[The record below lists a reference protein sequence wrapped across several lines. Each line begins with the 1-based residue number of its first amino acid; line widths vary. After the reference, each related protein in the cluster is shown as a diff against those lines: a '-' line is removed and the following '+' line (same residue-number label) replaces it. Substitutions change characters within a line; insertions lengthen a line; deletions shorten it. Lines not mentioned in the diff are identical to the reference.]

1 MFFKIFFI
9 LCASLWSNDA
19 TKAVSGHS
27 SDVVFKISDKE
38 TIIFKKAPTE
48 WVKITKNSSY

>member
-9 LCASLWSNDA
+9 LCTSLWSNDA
-19 TKAVSGHS
+19 TKAVSDHS
-27 SDVVFKISDKE
+27 SDVIFKISDKE